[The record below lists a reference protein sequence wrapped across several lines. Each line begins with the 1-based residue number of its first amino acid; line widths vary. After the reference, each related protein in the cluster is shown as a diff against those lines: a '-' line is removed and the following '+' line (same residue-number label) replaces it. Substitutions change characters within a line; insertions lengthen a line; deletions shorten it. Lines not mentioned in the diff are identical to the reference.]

1 MELIPLNLQP
11 HKGIGLELDAEQ
23 LAALEKIRAGWSEDV
38 RASRIVGYST
48 REMIDTF
55 KSRQSLL
62 EKQRASTLARYH
74 RNKHKESQ

>member
-38 RASRIVGYST
+38 RASRIVGAST
-48 REMIDTF
+48 REMVGSFEACNRLI
-55 KSRQSLL
+55 
-62 EKQRASTLARYH
+62 EKDKARRLARWH
-74 RNKHKESQ
+74 RNKGKASR

>member
-38 RASRIVGYST
+38 RASRILGAT
-48 REMIDTF
+48 PGEMVKTF
-55 KSRQSLL
+55 ESCNRLVERDKARSRARW
-62 EKQRASTLARYH
+62 ERIKGKASR
-74 RNKHKESQ
+74 